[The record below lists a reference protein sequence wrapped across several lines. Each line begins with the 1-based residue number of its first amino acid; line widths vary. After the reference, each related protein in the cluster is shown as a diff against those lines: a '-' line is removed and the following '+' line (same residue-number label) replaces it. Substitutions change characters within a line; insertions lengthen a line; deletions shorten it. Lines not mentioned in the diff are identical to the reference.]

1 MYPLILYQLGRI
13 KEAVQ
18 RGRECAQMGQSLS
31 DTFTATFG
39 HPHLG
44 MALAAIGRYS
54 EALRVFDEARQLA
67 IKHEVWPFLARGIAI
82 SAGFHL
88 DLYDYSGHEALAEE
102 ARERANFAGF
112 RPSVVS
118 ACLDLLFNF
127 TRRHEIGR
135 VEKLLGET
143 SKAIVE
149 TGDWH
154 RWLWQSRLAQVRA
167 ELSLAREQWR
177 DALEF
182 AEQSIALSRKS
193 GRVKYVVAGC
203 QAKSLAFAALGRKHE
218 AISELRKALDLA
230 RRVGDPAMLLRVITA
245 LLPIAGDDALLT
257 EGRAVGAKIIAELP
271 TPEMRQRFEAAE
283 PVRQLGSLEGE
294 PSGSPTP

>member
-54 EALRVFDEARQLA
+54 EAARVFDEARQLA
-67 IKHEVWPFLARGIAI
+67 LKHEVWPFLARGIAI

-88 DLYDYSGHEALAEE
+88 DTYDYCGNEVLAEE

-135 VEKLLGET
+135 AENLIGET
-143 SKAIVE
+143 EKAIVE

-167 ELSLAREQWR
+167 ELSLARGQWR
-177 DALEF
+177 DALEL
-182 AEQSIALSRKS
+182 AEQSIGLSRKS
-193 GRVKYVVAGC
+193 GRVKYIVAGG
-203 QAKSLAFAALGRKHE
+203 QAKSLALAALGRKHE
-218 AISELRKALDLA
+218 AISELGKALDLA
-230 RRVGDPAMLLRVITA
+230 RPVGDPAMLLRVITA
-245 LLPIAGDDALLT
+245 LLLMAGEDTLLA
-257 EGRAVGAKIIAELP
+257 EARVLASQIIAELP

-283 PVRQLGSLEGE
+283 PVRLLGSLEK
-294 PSGSPTP
+294 